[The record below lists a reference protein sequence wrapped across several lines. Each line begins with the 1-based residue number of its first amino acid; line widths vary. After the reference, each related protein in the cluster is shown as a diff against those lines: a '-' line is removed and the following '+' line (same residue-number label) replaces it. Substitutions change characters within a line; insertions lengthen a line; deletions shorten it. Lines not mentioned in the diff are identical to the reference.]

1 MTIHIYAP
9 PGYSYRTIQRCPTCD
24 RRRRMVVT
32 IYSWFGADT
41 VCCGCGESWN
51 EESRCERPF
60 ERGWRKRAVTGA
72 KKLWNRATTK
82 SEALDALM
90 VEIRAEETVSSIP
103 LAPAKEARRNEN
115 P

>member
-9 PGYSYRTIQRCPTCD
+9 PGYSYRTIQHCPTCD

-32 IYSWFGADT
+32 IYGWFGADT

-51 EESRCERPF
+51 EE
-60 ERGWRKRAVTGA
+60 
-72 KKLWNRATTK
+72 ATTK

-90 VEIRAEETVSSIP
+90 VEIRAEETVSSTP